1 MLLQQVR
8 QRKIGALI
16 ATHNLALADQMDRA
30 VQLKIGQNI
39 VPF

>member
-8 QRKIGALI
+8 QRKIGALV
-16 ATHNLALADQMDRA
+16 ATHNLALADQMDR
-30 VQLKIGQNI
+30 VLQLKSGKI